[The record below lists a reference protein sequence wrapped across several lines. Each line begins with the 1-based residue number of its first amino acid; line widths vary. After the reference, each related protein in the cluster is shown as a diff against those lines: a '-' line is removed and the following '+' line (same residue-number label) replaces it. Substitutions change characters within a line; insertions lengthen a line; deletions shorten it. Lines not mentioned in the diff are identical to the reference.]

1 MLLSASQ
8 IAYASSTIKAERE
21 GGSRRKKTSVGIA
34 RKSRLTMQRL
44 KAFDLPEVLKEK
56 FTKLESFQDQFD
68 PLSPGDHRMHL
79 DQTKSTWH
87 HQVALRI
94 AQGQS
99 QTPPRLD

>member
-1 MLLSASQ
+1 MGKLSVSLSTEIMLLSASQ

-56 FTKLESFQDQFD
+56 FTKLESFQDQFE
-68 PLSPGDHRMHL
+68 PLSSGDHRLHL

-87 HQVALRI
+87 HQVA
-94 AQGQS
+94 
-99 QTPPRLD
+99 